1 MEFENRFDGD
11 QVDVVDQTEETH
23 EDGGQAGVVDQ
34 QETKEQKQA
43 QSRADNAALKAAR
56 LQGSREAESRLR
68 AQFDREIA
76 ESGAVNPTT
85 GKPFQS
91 FKEFQEY
98 GKKYQEELLEEQAE
112 KTGRPIE
119 ELREEAENRAYISK
133 QRKEAE
139 AKNGQNSK
147 RLEQQQWMMDD
158 ALAFHQAYPE
168 VDLGKLE
175 TDKRFRKFAGNRLY
189 KEPLIGLYEDYLELV
204 SDAQETGRAQAG
216 SKASRGTGGGTGGET
231 VRLTPAQQKELAE
244 WNREYPNMKMTAAE
258 FAAYG
263 KE

>member
-34 QETKEQKQA
+34 QETEAQKQA
-43 QSRADNAALKAAR
+43 QTRAENAALKAAR
-56 LQGSREAESRLR
+56 LQGSREAEARLR
-68 AQFDREIA
+68 AQFDREIE
-76 ESGAVNPTT
+76 ESGAVNPET

-91 FKEFQEY
+91 FQEFQAY

-119 ELREEAENRAYISK
+119 ELREEAENRAYISR

-139 AKNGQNSK
+139 AKKGQSSK
-147 RLEQQQWMMDD
+147 LQEEQQRLIED
-158 ALAFHQAYPE
+158 AMEFQRRHPN
-168 VDLGKLE
+168 VDIAELE
-175 TDKRFRKFAGNRLY
+175 KNPKFRKFAGNRLY
-189 KEPLIGLYEDYLELV
+189 KDSISDLYDDYLELV

-231 VRLTPAQQKELAE
+231 VRLTPAQQKELDE
-244 WNREYPNMKMTAAE
+244 WNRENPGMKMTAAE

-263 KE
+263 G

>member
-34 QETKEQKQA
+34 QETEAKKQA
-43 QSRADNAALKAAR
+43 QTRAENAALKAAR
-56 LQGSREAESRLR
+56 LQGSREAEARLR
-68 AQFDREIA
+68 AQFDREIE
-76 ESGAVNPTT
+76 ESGAVNPET

-91 FKEFQEY
+91 FKEFQAY

-119 ELREEAENRAYISK
+119 ELREEAANRAYISK

-139 AKNGQNSK
+139 AKKGQSSK
-147 RLEQQQWMMDD
+147 QAEEQQRLIED
-158 ALAFHQAYPE
+158 AMEFQRRHPN
-168 VDLGKLE
+168 VDITELE
-175 TDKRFRKFAGNRLY
+175 KNPKFRKFAGNRLY
-189 KEPLIGLYEDYLELV
+189 KDSISDLYDDYLELV

-216 SKASRGTGGGTGGET
+216 SKASGGTGGGTGGET
-231 VRLTPAQQKELAE
+231 VRLTPAQQKELDE
-244 WNREYPNMKMTAAE
+244 WNRENPGMKMTAAE

-263 KE
+263 G

>member
-11 QVDVVDQTEETH
+11 QVDVVDQTNETH

-34 QETKEQKQA
+34 QETKEQKI

-68 AQFDREIA
+68 AQFDREIE
-76 ESGAVNPTT
+76 ESGAVNPET
-85 GKPFQS
+85 GKPFKS
-91 FKEFQEY
+91 FQEFQAY

-119 ELREEAENRAYISK
+119 ELREEAANRAYISK

-139 AKNGQNSK
+139 AKKGQRSK
-147 RLEQQQWMMDD
+147 QQEENRRLIED
-158 ALAFHQAYPE
+158 AMEFRRRHPN
-168 VDLGKLE
+168 VDITELE
-175 TDKRFRKFAGNRLY
+175 KNPKFRKFAGNRLY
-189 KEPLIGLYEDYLELV
+189 ENSISDLYDDYLELV

-231 VRLTPAQQKELAE
+231 VRLTPAQQKELDE
-244 WNREYPNMKMTAAE
+244 WNRENPGMKMTAAE

-263 KE
+263 

>member
-11 QVDVVDQTEETH
+11 QVDVVDQTNETH

-34 QETKEQKQA
+34 QETKEQKI

-119 ELREEAENRAYISK
+119 ELREEAENRAYISR

-139 AKNGQNSK
+139 AKKGQNSK

-189 KEPLIGLYEDYLELV
+189 KEPLIGLDDDYLELV

-231 VRLTPAQQKELAE
+231 VRLTPAQQKELDE
-244 WNREYPNMKMTAAE
+244 WNRENPGMKMTAAE

-263 KE
+263 G

>member
-11 QVDVVDQTEETH
+11 QVDVVDQTNETH

-34 QETKEQKQA
+34 QETKEQKI
-43 QSRADNAALKAAR
+43 QSRADNAALKAAG
-56 LQGSREAESRLR
+56 LQGSREAERRLR

-119 ELREEAENRAYISK
+119 ELREEAENRAYISR

-139 AKNGQNSK
+139 AKKGQNSK

-231 VRLTPAQQKELAE
+231 VRLTPAQQKELDE
-244 WNREYPNMKMTAAE
+244 WNRENPGMKMTAAE

-263 KE
+263 

>member
-34 QETKEQKQA
+34 QEDQAESKA
-43 QSRADNAALKAAR
+43 QSRAENAALKAAR
-56 LQGSREAESRLR
+56 LQGSREAEERIR
-68 AQFDREIA
+68 KQFDREIA
-76 ESGAVNPTT
+76 ESGAVNPET

-119 ELREEAENRAYISK
+119 ELREEAANRAFLSK

-139 AKNGQNSK
+139 AKQNQTSK
-147 RLEQQQWMMDD
+147 QQADRDRLVAD
-158 ALAFHQAYPE
+158 AMEFMKKYPD
-168 VDLGKLE
+168 VDIADLE
-175 TDKRFRKFAGNRLY
+175 KNQKFRKFAGKRLY
-189 KEPLIGLYEDYLELV
+189 QEPLADLYADYVELMG
-204 SDAQETGRAQAG
+204 DAQAAG
-216 SKASRGTGGGTGGET
+216 EAKADSKASRGTGGGTGGT
-231 VRLTPAQQKELAE
+231 PVTLTPAEQKNLDA
-244 WNREYPNMKMTAAE
+244 WNRANPDMKMTAKE
-258 FAAYG
+258 FAAFG
-263 KE
+263 G

>member
-11 QVDVVDQTEETH
+11 QVDVVDQTNETH

-34 QETKEQKQA
+34 QETKEQKI

-56 LQGSREAESRLR
+56 LQGSREAERRLR

-119 ELREEAENRAYISK
+119 ELREEAENRAYISR

-139 AKNGQNSK
+139 AKKGQNSK

-231 VRLTPAQQKELAE
+231 VRLTPAQQKELDE
-244 WNREYPNMKMTAAE
+244 WNRENPGMKMTAAE

-263 KE
+263 

>member
-11 QVDVVDQTEETH
+11 QVDVVDQTNETH

-34 QETKEQKQA
+34 QETKEQKQV
-43 QSRADNAALKAAR
+43 QSRAANAALTAAR
-56 LQGSREAESRLR
+56 LLGSREAESRLR

-119 ELREEAENRAYISK
+119 ER
-133 QRKEAE
+133 
-139 AKNGQNSK
+139 
-147 RLEQQQWMMDD
+147 
-158 ALAFHQAYPE
+158 
-168 VDLGKLE
+168 
-175 TDKRFRKFAGNRLY
+175 
-189 KEPLIGLYEDYLELV
+189 
-204 SDAQETGRAQAG
+204 
-216 SKASRGTGGGTGGET
+216 
-231 VRLTPAQQKELAE
+231 
-244 WNREYPNMKMTAAE
+244 
-258 FAAYG
+258 
-263 KE
+263 

>member
-11 QVDVVDQTEETH
+11 QVDVVDQTNETH

-119 ELREEAENRAYISK
+119 ELREEAENRAYISR

-139 AKNGQNSK
+139 AKKGQSSK
-147 RLEQQQWMMDD
+147 LQEEQQRLIED
-158 ALAFHQAYPE
+158 AMEFQRRHPN
-168 VDLGKLE
+168 VDIAELE
-175 TDKRFRKFAGNRLY
+175 KNPKFRKFAGSRLY
-189 KEPLIGLYEDYLELV
+189 KDSISDLYDDYLELV

-231 VRLTPAQQKELAE
+231 VRLTPAQQKELDE
-244 WNREYPNMKMTAAE
+244 WNRENPGMKMTAAE

-263 KE
+263 G

>member
-34 QETKEQKQA
+34 QETEDQKQA
-43 QSRADNAALKAAR
+43 QTRAENAALKAAR
-56 LQGSREAESRLR
+56 LQGSREAEARLR
-68 AQFDREIA
+68 AQFDREIE
-76 ESGAVNPTT
+76 ESGAVNPET
-85 GKPFQS
+85 GKPFKS
-91 FKEFQEY
+91 FQEFQAY

-119 ELREEAENRAYISK
+119 ELREEAANRAYISK

-139 AKNGQNSK
+139 AKKGQSSK
-147 RLEQQQWMMDD
+147 QAEEQQRLIED
-158 ALAFHQAYPE
+158 AMEFQRRHPN
-168 VDLGKLE
+168 VDITELE
-175 TDKRFRKFAGNRLY
+175 KNPKFRKFAGNRLY
-189 KEPLIGLYEDYLELV
+189 KDSISDLYDDYLELV

-231 VRLTPAQQKELAE
+231 VRLTPAQQKELDE
-244 WNREYPNMKMTAAE
+244 WNRENPGMKMTAAE

-263 KE
+263 G

>member
-34 QETKEQKQA
+34 QETEAQKQA
-43 QSRADNAALKAAR
+43 QTRAENAALKAAR
-56 LQGSREAESRLR
+56 LQGSREAEARLR
-68 AQFDREIA
+68 AQFDREIE

-119 ELREEAENRAYISK
+119 ELREEAANRAYISK

-139 AKNGQNSK
+139 AKKGQSSK
-147 RLEQQQWMMDD
+147 RAEEQQRLIED
-158 ALAFHQAYPE
+158 AMEFQKRHPN
-168 VDLGKLE
+168 VDITELE
-175 TDKRFRKFAGNRLY
+175 KNPKFRKFAGSRLY
-189 KEPLIGLYEDYLELV
+189 KDSISDLYDDYLELV

-231 VRLTPAQQKELAE
+231 VRLTPAQQKELDE
-244 WNREYPNMKMTAAE
+244 WNRENPGMKMTAAE

-263 KE
+263 G

>member
-11 QVDVVDQTEETH
+11 QVDVVDQTNETH

-91 FKEFQEY
+91 FREFQEY

-119 ELREEAENRAYISK
+119 ELREEAANRAYISK

-139 AKNGQNSK
+139 AKKGQRSK
-147 RLEQQQWMMDD
+147 QQEENRRLIED
-158 ALAFHQAYPE
+158 AMEFRRRHPN
-168 VDLGKLE
+168 VDIMELE
-175 TDKRFRKFAGNRLY
+175 KNPKFRKFAGNRLY
-189 KEPLIGLYEDYLELV
+189 ENSISDLYDDYLELV

-231 VRLTPAQQKELAE
+231 VRLTPAQQKELDE
-244 WNREYPNMKMTAAE
+244 WNRENPGMKMTAAE

-263 KE
+263 G